1 MRVLVFSSL
10 FPNAAQP
17 TKGVFV
23 QARLRQLLGSSDLDA
38 TVVAPVPWFPFKSDR
53 FGEYGAFARAPRE
66 ETQYGIRVLHPRYP
80 VIPKVGMS
88 IAPWLMAR
96 AVMPTIRRL
105 HAAHAFDL
113 IDAHYVY
120 PDGVAATAIA
130 RELGLPNTMTARG
143 TDITLIPNYER
154 PRRQILRA
162 AQQCGAV
169 ISVCEALKRDMTALG
184 VDPDKITVLRNG
196 VDLEFFRPNDTAAA
210 APREGRRRLVSVGYL
225 IERKRHHLAI
235 DALAQLPDCDLRIAG
250 TGPLR
255 GELERRARAAGV
267 HDRVEFLGQQS
278 QQQLVDLY
286 NDADCL
292 LLMSSR
298 EGMAN
303 VILESLACGTPV
315 VATNVGGADEV
326 LTAPVAGQL
335 VDDISAAGIASRAR
349 GVLDAAVSRGA
360 VRAFAERFSW
370 QATSA
375 GQLKI
380 FNALLAG
387 QDAPVSRAGTG
398 VAG

>member
-1 MRVLVFSSL
+1 
-10 FPNAAQP
+10 
-17 TKGVFV
+17 
-23 QARLRQLLGSSDLDA
+23 
-38 TVVAPVPWFPFKSDR
+38 
-53 FGEYGAFARAPRE
+53 
-66 ETQYGIRVLHPRYP
+66 
-80 VIPKVGMS
+80 
-88 IAPWLMAR
+88 
-96 AVMPTIRRL
+96 
-105 HAAHAFDL
+105 
-113 IDAHYVY
+113 
-120 PDGVAATAIA
+120 
-130 RELGLPNTMTARG
+130 
-143 TDITLIPNYER
+143 
-154 PRRQILRA
+154 
-162 AQQCGAV
+162 
-169 ISVCEALKRDMTALG
+169 
-184 VDPDKITVLRNG
+184 
-196 VDLEFFRPNDTAAA
+196 
-210 APREGRRRLVSVGYL
+210 RRLVSVGYL

-335 VDDISAAGIASRAR
+335 VNDISAAGIASRAR

>member
-1 MRVLVFSSL
+1 MKILVFSSL

-23 QARLRQLLGSSDLDA
+23 QARLRQLLDSSDIEA
-38 TVVAPVPWFPFKSDR
+38 TVVAPVPWFPFKSKR
-53 FGEYGAFARAPRE
+53 FGEYGEFARAPRE
-66 ETQYGIRVLHPRYP
+66 ETQYDFRVLHPRYP

-88 IAPWLMAR
+88 IAPLLMAR
-96 AVMPTIRRL
+96 AVMPSIRRL
-105 HAAHAFDL
+105 HAAQRFDL
-113 IDAHYVY
+113 VDAHYVY

-143 TDITLIPNYER
+143 TDITLIPSYAS

-162 AQQCGAV
+162 AAQCGAI

-184 VDPDKITVLRNG
+184 VDAGKITVLRNG
-196 VDLEFFRPNDTAAA
+196 VDLEFFKPDDTRQRSRGA
-210 APREGRRRLVSVGYL
+210 GRNRLVSVGYL

-235 DALAQLPDCDLRIAG
+235 DALAELPDCDLRIAG

-255 GELERRARAAGV
+255 GELEARARALGV
-267 HDRVEFLGQQS
+267 ADRVEFLGQQS
-278 QQQLVDLY
+278 QQQLVELY
-286 NDADCL
+286 NDADCM

-335 VDDISAAGIASRAR
+335 ADDTSAASVAAR
-349 GVLDAAVSRGA
+349 VREVLDAEHARGS
-360 VRAFAERFSW
+360 VRAFAEQFSW

-375 GQLKI
+375 GQLSI
-380 FNALLAG
+380 FNRLVAG
-387 QDAPVSRAGTG
+387 EGAAIGSTDPG